1 MPTFPRFEG
10 TVCRKTSLS
19 NRDTVIFETQEHTQ
33 SVMKHTIFFLVILSV
48 LFATNSQAQV
58 KYSNDFLKIGVG
70 ARAHGMGLA
79 QVAAVNDLT
88 GAYWNPAG
96 LSGMAAPF
104 QIGVM
109 HAEWFA
115 GIASYDYL
123 GFAKS
128 LDSEKESVIGLT
140 VIRLGIDQIP
150 NTLRLYEKD
159 GSINYDNLSEF
170 SAADYAIMGSF
181 ARKIKIGEK
190 NLRIGGNAKVIRRVI
205 GSFANSWGFGL
216 DLAALYEVKNWR
228 FSLVG
233 RDITTT
239 FNAWSFNLREDE
251 KEIFELTGNEI
262 PVSSVEITR
271 PTFSF
276 GSAFTKQFGEN
287 VSFVTAFDFDLTTD
301 GQRNTLISS
310 KGINIDPRLGFE
322 LGYKKFLYIRG
333 GVNNFQRAK
342 DDNTFETTVLTF
354 QPNFGIGLKFGRL
367 KLDYALTDPG
377 NLSQALYSNIFSLIL
392 DLKQKKKSL

>member
-1 MPTFPRFEG
+1 MKQTLTTI
-10 TVCRKTSLS
+10 TV
-19 NRDTVIFETQEHTQ
+19 
-33 SVMKHTIFFLVILSV
+33 FLL
-48 LFATNSQAQV
+48 LFSFSADGQGV
-58 KYSNDFLKIGVG
+58 KYSNDFLRIGVG

-96 LSGMAAPF
+96 LSGFNSPF
-104 QIGVM
+104 QLGVM

-115 GIASYDYL
+115 GIASYDYI

-128 LDSEKESVIGLT
+128 LDKEKESAMGLT
-140 VIRLGIDQIP
+140 IIRLGIDQIP

-170 SAADYAIMGSF
+170 SAADYGVIGSF
-181 ARKIKIGEK
+181 ARAIKIGDK
-190 NLRIGGNAKVIRRVI
+190 KLRVGGNAKIIRRVI
-205 GSFANSWGFGL
+205 GTFANSWGFGL
-216 DLAALYEVKNWR
+216 DLAAMYEVKKFK
-228 FSLVG
+228 FSLVA

-239 FNAWSFNLREDE
+239 FNAWSFNLKQDE
-251 KEIFELTGNEI
+251 KEIFESTGNEI
-262 PVSSVEITR
+262 PTNSVEITR

-276 GSAFTKQFGEN
+276 GSAFYENFGEN
-287 VSFVTAFDFDLTTD
+287 LTFVAAFDFDITTD

-310 KGINIDPRLGFE
+310 KAFNLDPRFGFE
-322 LGYKKFLYIRG
+322 FGYKKFLYLRG

-342 DDNTFETTVLTF
+342 DDVNFETTVMTF
-354 QPNFGIGLKFGRL
+354 QPNFGVGLKFGRL
-367 KLDYALTDPG
+367 KLDYALTDLG
-377 NLSQALYSNIFSLIL
+377 DQSQALYSNIFSLIL

>member
-1 MPTFPRFEG
+1 MKR
-10 TVCRKTSLS
+10 SLS
-19 NRDTVIFETQEHTQ
+19 IITALILLF
-33 SVMKHTIFFLVILSV
+33 SVDSE
-48 LFATNSQAQV
+48 AQ
-58 KYSNDFLKIGVG
+58 KAKFSNDFLKIGVG

-79 QVAAVNDLT
+79 QVAAVDDLT

-96 LSGMAAPF
+96 LSGFSSPF
-104 QIGVM
+104 QLGVM

-115 GIASYDYL
+115 GIASYDYI

-128 LDSEKESVIGLT
+128 LDKEKESALGIT
-140 VIRLGIDQIP
+140 IIRLGIDQIP

-181 ARKIKIGEK
+181 ARAIKIGDK
-190 NLRIGGNAKVIRRVI
+190 KLRVGGNAKVIRRVI
-205 GSFANSWGFGL
+205 GTFGNSWGFGL
-216 DLAALYEVKNWR
+216 DLAAMYEVNKFK

-239 FNAWSFNLREDE
+239 FNAWSFNFNDDD
-251 KEIFELTGNEI
+251 KEILAATGNEI
-262 PVSSVEITR
+262 PTNSVEITT

-276 GSAFTKQFGEN
+276 GSAFYESFGEN
-287 VSFVTAFDFDLTTD
+287 LSFIAALDFDITTD

-310 KGINIDPRLGFE
+310 KAFNLDPRLGFE
-322 LGYKKFLYIRG
+322 FGYKNFLYLRG

-342 DDNTFETTVLTF
+342 DDINFETTVMTF
-354 QPNFGIGLKFGRL
+354 QPNFGVGLKFGRL
-367 KLDYALTDPG
+367 KLDYALTDLG
-377 NLSQALYSNIFSLIL
+377 DQSQALYSNIFSLIL
-392 DLKQKKKSL
+392 DLKAKKKSL